1 MLRIGGSPA
10 RTYVMGD
17 TPFAI
22 SSRFLLPPIHCTAYD
37 RALGP
42 VSKSLTS
49 VMPYQLMMAAT
60 FGTEVSFPVN
70 PPPAQ
75 IEVRLA
81 VVGIRPTARARCP
94 PADSPLTTILSV
106 SMLLFLALF
115 TT

>member
-1 MLRIGGSPA
+1 MLRMGGSPA

-22 SSRFLLPPIHCTAYD
+22 SSRFRLPPIHCTAYA

-42 VSKSLTS
+42 AIKSLTS
-49 VMPYQLMMAAT
+49 VMPYQLMIAAT
-60 FGTEVSFPVN
+60 FGTAVSLPVN

-75 IEVRLA
+75 IDVRLA
-81 VVGIRPTARARCP
+81 VDGIMPTASARCP